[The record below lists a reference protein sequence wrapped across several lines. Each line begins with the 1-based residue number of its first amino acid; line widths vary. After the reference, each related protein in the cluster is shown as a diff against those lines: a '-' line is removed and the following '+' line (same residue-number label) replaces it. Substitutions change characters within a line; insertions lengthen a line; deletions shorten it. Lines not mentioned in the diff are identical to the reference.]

1 MADQTLKAVRIQVHA
16 FRLVNGNEEE
26 QNNGD

>member
-16 FRLVNGNEEE
+16 FEVYSKA
-26 QNNGD
+26 GDGGGMR